1 MELIKQGLYSIGM
14 EDSEK
19 AKNARDF
26 AQEKHKNQKRGDGT
40 TSHFDHLEGVV
51 YRLKSIGIT
60 DSNVI
65 CAAWLH
71 DILEKTDV
79 TLDEIIQR
87 FGKEVAVLVL
97 SLTKSKDIPKKDI
110 ESQYIKQLSES
121 SIEAKIIKLCDI
133 SSNIKDISNSTLS
146 KTQKNKKIRKI
157 LHYLKVIR
165 KDIAGKKSEH
175 PKIQEIID
183 GINSVL
189 TKIKQP
195 TISI

>member
-1 MELIKQGLYSIGM
+1 M
-14 EDSEK
+14 EDSER
-19 AKNARDF
+19 ARNARDF
-26 AQEKHKNQKRGDGT
+26 AQEKHKNQKKSDGV
-40 TSHFDHLEGVV
+40 TSHFEHLEGVV
-51 YRLKSIGIT
+51 YRLKSIGIA

-79 TLDEIIQR
+79 TLDEVIQR
-87 FGKEVAVLVL
+87 FGKESAVLVL

-110 ESQYIKQLSES
+110 EAQYIKQLRES

-157 LHYLKVIR
+157 MHYLKVIR
-165 KDIAGKKSEH
+165 KDIAEKKSEY

-189 TKIKQP
+189 TKLKQP
-195 TISI
+195 TISV